1 MDKFISSIQAIKVPE
16 NLDLTTDEL
25 NAIKSKA
32 AEPFDIL

>member
-1 MDKFISSIQAIKVPE
+1 MDKFISSIQAVKVPE

-32 AEPFDIL
+32 AEPFDII